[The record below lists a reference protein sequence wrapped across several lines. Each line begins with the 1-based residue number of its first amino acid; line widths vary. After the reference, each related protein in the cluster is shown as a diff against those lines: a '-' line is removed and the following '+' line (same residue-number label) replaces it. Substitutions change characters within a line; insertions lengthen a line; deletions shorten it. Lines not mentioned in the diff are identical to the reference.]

1 LSNHLYGNEFT
12 EINPDHQI
20 FKEDFTLLRRE
31 DAVRKRHVPSS
42 GAS

>member
-1 LSNHLYGNEFT
+1 LSSHLYGNEFT

-20 FKEDFTLLRRE
+20 FKEDFTLLHRE